1 MTQEAFL
8 TNHNMLLSVENMEL
22 KKRNAM
28 ISGMLDEAMGVF
40 DKYLNVP
47 EARDLRARWDKLKA
61 P

>member
-1 MTQEAFL
+1 
-8 TNHNMLLSVENMEL
+8 MLLSVENMEL